1 MKQAIDLKSL
11 GKIISLFVL
20 LAVVYLDAT
29 YDNYQASSVVYIIV
43 GLIAGADVRDVLSQ
57 YITPA
62 KKDKE

>member
-57 YITPA
+57 HITPA